1 MIGFNLQRRPSRPP
15 ALWLLPSWE
24 ANDSINLKN
33 IKNLNTHQ
41 KPVIDNINVIKIN
54 DTTKRNVTENAD
66 DEEIENIKKKTS
78 KSYNLKF

>member
-1 MIGFNLQRRPSRPP
+1 MIGFNLQRRPPRPP

-54 DTTKRNVTENAD
+54 DTNKRNVTKNVD
-66 DEEIENIKKKTS
+66 DEETENIQKK
-78 KSYNLKF
+78 NEQEL